1 MNNYNNRIKHRI
13 MKFFSL
19 IFLTIFITFNAK
31 AEIQSRELLD
41 EIFYGCASDD
51 EDWLT
56 TGELYEYCG
65 CTTNVISKVLSIE
78 DILRLGLELL
88 EADNISEEEAEK
100 MAIASLLQNDEVTQ
114 GIVKCLGKVFE

>member
-1 MNNYNNRIKHRI
+1 MSIEYICTIKN
-13 MKFFSL
+13 MKKIAFIVLTVL
-19 IFLTIFITFNAK
+19 ISFNAK
-31 AEIQSRELLD
+31 AEIESRELLD

-65 CTTNVISKVLSIE
+65 CSTNVISKVLSIE

-88 EADNISEEEAEK
+88 ETDNISEEEAERK
-100 MAIASLLQNDEVTQ
+100 AIATLLQNDEVTQ